1 MATSNRRRFPLRVLS
16 AFGVIFTLCYLL
28 VFFTGDRG
36 TTPRLGVDLQG
47 GTRVVLTAVTPDG
60 SRPSEDALRQ
70 AQQIISTRIDGLGVA
85 GSEVVVDGDNLVITV
100 PGQDGAQA
108 RTLGQTA
115 RMFVRPVITSQPA
128 PDAPAPED
136 ADTGLAPDDDDEP
149 VAAALDPEELAAQ
162 VSAARD
168 LRQSEDPEVQQ
179 QALAEHEC
187 APNDVL
193 AGNDLP
199 DLPLVTCSS
208 DGTSVYL
215 LGPVFLEGE
224 DIDSGS
230 VTDGYNQQQARWEVS
245 FRFQGEAG
253 RSWATF
259 TRENVGQQAAFVLD
273 TAIVSAPVIREPTPA
288 GSATSISGNFTQQEV
303 RDLANQLRYGAL
315 PLSFESSQAQTV
327 SATLGLASL
336 EAGLIAG
343 AIGMIAVLI
352 YSLAYYRL
360 LGIVAALSL
369 GLAGLLVYG
378 ILVLLGRYM
387 NFTLDLAAI
396 AGFIIGIGMTADSF
410 IVFFER
416 IKDEMREG
424 RSFRSAVERGWQRAR
439 RTILTGN
446 AVSFL
451 AAAILYI
458 LAVGQVKGFAFALGL
473 TTIIDLVVV
482 FMVTYPILALAT
494 KSKLLANPRFNG
506 LGAITQVARERAA
519 LAKTPAAAKEAQV

>member
-1 MATSNRRRFPLRVLS
+1 MASSSRRKYPLRVLS
-16 AFGVIFTLCYLL
+16 AFGVLFVLCYTLIL
-28 VFFTGDRG
+28 FTGDRG
-36 TTPRLGVDLQG
+36 ATPRLGVDLQG
-47 GTRVVLTAVTPDG
+47 GTRVVLTAITPDG

-85 GSEVVVDGDNLVITV
+85 GSEVIVDGDNLVITV

-108 RTLGQTA
+108 RTLGETA
-115 RMFVRPVITSQPA
+115 RMFVRPVIGSQPA
-128 PDAPAPED
+128 PDAPAEGED
-136 ADTGLAPDDDDEP
+136 DEGAADDDSEP
-149 VAAALDPEELAAQ
+149 VSEVLDPDELAAQ
-162 VSAARD
+162 ISEARD
-168 LRQSEDPEVQQ
+168 LRQSDDPAVQEE
-179 QALAEHEC
+179 ALTSHEC
-187 APNDVL
+187 APTDIL

-199 DLPLVTCSS
+199 DRPLVTCSN
-208 DGTSVYL
+208 DGAMVYL
-215 LGPVFLEGE
+215 LGPVFIEGE

-230 VTDGYNQQQARWEVS
+230 VSDGYNQQQARWEVS
-245 FRFQGEAG
+245 FRFGGDAG
-253 RSWATF
+253 RDWATF

-273 TAIVSAPVIREPTPA
+273 TAVVSAPVIREPTPA
-288 GSATSISGNFTQQEV
+288 GSATSISGNFTQDEV

-315 PLSFESSQAQTV
+315 PLSFDSSQAVTV

-343 AIGMIAVLI
+343 GIAMVAVLL
-352 YSLAYYRL
+352 YSLLYYRL
-360 LGIVAALSL
+360 LGVVAAFSL
-369 GLAGLLVYG
+369 TLAGMIVYG
-378 ILVLLGRYM
+378 ILVLLGRYV

-446 AVSFL
+446 AVSFI
-451 AAAILYI
+451 AAAILYA

-473 TTIIDLVVV
+473 VTILDLVVV

-494 KSKLLANPRFNG
+494 KSKLLSNPRFNG

-519 LAKTPAAAKEAQV
+519 LAEAPSASKEAQQ